1 MKLLNG
7 KKYFEREDID
17 KCFKSAL
24 YSLVDPSLLEKH
36 SKIKLS
42 FDPTVLYSV
51 HEDEMDTIKSG
62 ISKLNNTL
70 SWELT
75 SETAIKL
82 EVIESC
88 YQSLRIPASNLISY
102 EEYQKTTLKD
112 TTNDIMIYY
121 ENWLLSV
128 GNDIL
133 FYFLNC

>member
-17 KCFKSAL
+17 KCFKSAT
-24 YSLVDPSLLEKH
+24 YSLVDPSLLEKNN
-36 SKIKLS
+36 KIKLM
-42 FDPTVLYSV
+42 FDPNILYSL

-62 ISKLNNTL
+62 ISKLNNTI

-75 SETAIKL
+75 SESAIKL
-82 EVIESC
+82 EIIESC
-88 YQSLRIPASNLISY
+88 YQSLRLPASNLVSY

-112 TTNDIMIYY
+112 TTNDIMMYY
-121 ENWLLSV
+121 DNWLLSV
-128 GNDIL
+128 GNDIM